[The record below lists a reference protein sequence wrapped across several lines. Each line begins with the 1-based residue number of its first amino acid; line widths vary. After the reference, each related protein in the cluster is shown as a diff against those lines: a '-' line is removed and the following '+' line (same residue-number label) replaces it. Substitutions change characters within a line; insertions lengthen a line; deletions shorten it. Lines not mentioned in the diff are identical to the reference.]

1 MHRIDRVVPARRL
14 RRLANGRSGQSLVEF
29 ALILPILLT
38 LVGAAIDVARVYGG
52 WVALEGATRDAA
64 EQVATD
70 TTVTSQSSAL
80 TKARTILC
88 TELASS
94 PGFVAPAGNP
104 TACTAPTLT
113 VAWTNSTASPGT
125 TRNPLVTVTVAST
138 LPFRTLFAYP
148 LFTQA
153 GAWTLR
159 SDQTYA
165 ILQGR

>member
-1 MHRIDRVVPARRL
+1 MHPFERDVPARR
-14 RRLANGRSGQSLVEF
+14 RRRPGAGRGQSLVEF

-38 LVGAAIDVARVYGG
+38 LVGAAIDIARVYGG

-70 TTVTSQSSAL
+70 STVTTSSSAL
-80 TKARTILC
+80 TKAKTILC
-88 TELASS
+88 TELSSS
-94 PGFVAPAGNP
+94 PGFVAPVGNP
-104 TACTAPTLT
+104 TACTSPSLT
-113 VAWTNSTASPGT
+113 VSWTNSTASPGT
-125 TRNPLVTVTVAST
+125 AKNPLVTVTVSST

-153 GAWTLR
+153 GAWTLQ
-159 SDQTYA
+159 SNQTYA